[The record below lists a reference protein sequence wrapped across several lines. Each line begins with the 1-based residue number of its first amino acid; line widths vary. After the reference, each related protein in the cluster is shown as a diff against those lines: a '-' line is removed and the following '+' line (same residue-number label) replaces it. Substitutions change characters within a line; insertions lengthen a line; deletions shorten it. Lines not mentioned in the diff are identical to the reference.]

1 MPLLDQGGRLAL
13 NLDANTH
20 HMIKLFQVKSQKIQW
35 HKQLA
40 KISTCS
46 WSIFSFGFARVK
58 TDECGVELLSDGS
71 LLFSSGI
78 LPSAAYIVDKS
89 LPCLTSNWMIIRGI
103 CSQLMSDEY
112 PFCIWMDQNLNTDYF
127 WLLAPHGF
135 RDRSFRYE
143 HHTQPYSSL
152 KRVNFSYFVSTE
164 SVYMYMWRWKQ

>member
-127 WLLAPHGF
+127 GF
-135 RDRSFRYE
+135 WRLMASEIGHSDMSIILNLT
-143 HHTQPYSSL
+143 HH
-152 KRVNFSYFVSTE
+152 
-164 SVYMYMWRWKQ
+164 WREWIFLTL